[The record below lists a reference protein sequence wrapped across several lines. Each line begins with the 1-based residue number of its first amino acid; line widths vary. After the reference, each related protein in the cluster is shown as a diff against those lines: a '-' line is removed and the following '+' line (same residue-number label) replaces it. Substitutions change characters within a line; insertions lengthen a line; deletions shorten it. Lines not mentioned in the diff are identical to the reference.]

1 MKQGQFSRILS
12 LLLVLVTIL
21 QVGPFATIAAAT
33 PADFIESG
41 LNSVISSAGEES
53 APTADEYNLSSNVPP
68 TVVEEEEGLRTEDG
82 KHFRLSDG
90 SYISVSYGMPVH
102 YADENGEWQDIDNTL
117 QLMNSRRES
126 AMYAAENGASAVSF
140 SENLSDG
147 RLFTTTYGQQS
158 VSMSL
163 MDSTI
168 QAQDNGQTETIPAV
182 AENSVPSDAVTEPTE
197 IVEETVA
204 AIEDVSGSTEYTET
218 VISTETGTDESTSE
232 TEAVEDSKPVPM
244 ETESVV
250 PENTEIQET
259 IVAETETI
267 ASVNLP
273 EAEPVPDAEAEQ
285 NSSNPAASSAMKP
298 DKNEKVFNRLAEAQ
312 VMTDMPMT
320 LSAKADNNQQ
330 MMDAVFPK
338 TLNSTVLYEN
348 VFQGVDLVY
357 NVSGYNI
364 KESVVVKE
372 PLEQYRFS
380 FRLDLDGLTP
390 ELQEDG
396 SVTLTNAEGTVV
408 YLIPAPYLFDQA
420 NRASDA
426 AKYELT
432 ESDKGYILTVEA
444 DAAWMNDAERSYP
457 ITIDPTLF
465 LYAGTAKDDIYA
477 TYVEEG
483 HPTTDHGHYQD
494 LYFGCTDTDNAKERQ
509 IYMHFNKLPE
519 LPAGSVVVHSS
530 LNLWMFD
537 YSHVGWEQMPIGL
550 YEVTGNKPAKYSDY
564 HDWIYYMDWNSKPA
578 YDSSN
583 MIDYT
588 IASRAVDDSYLTWEL
603 TELVNKWYNEN
614 TENRTIA
621 LAATERGNYSYDHC
635 AVPVFYAY
643 GRRHPPILVISYR
656 NNTGIEPYYTYQ
668 TMGAGHAGTAYI
680 SDFSNQLTVAK
691 ELITF
696 ASTSSPFSLQMVFNS
711 AYFSKGT
718 ESQYDLAKDIG
729 LDMHVGSGCTY
740 NIIQHVKKETID
752 GIEYIRYLDGDGTI
766 HYFAKN
772 PEMDKKTQQ
781 ETGASE
787 LIEYYYDED
796 GLGLKI
802 NEYAPEFYSMTDDKG
817 NELVFVHGPLLWMK
831 DSDGNKIIVCYSK
844 NGVMTNGYPTG
855 SGDRVEKITRKNNR
869 APEVDIATFKY
880 KTHTP
885 NKTEVSNYLSTIT
898 DCAGNV
904 YSFDYQ
910 SGKLTSIKYNNKEIA
925 RYTMRRG
932 STGWYQ
938 NELVEMTDVEAG
950 YGLKFSYKNHRVSAV
965 QEVADG
971 NPGAK
976 IEISKSDDR
985 HTTYRD
991 LGADRTSG
999 TSDDI
1004 ITNYGFDYVGR
1015 TVNAYTT
1022 DSKGTILGATN
1033 AAYSGTGTTDRTNN
1047 RTMRT
1052 ATIGMSGQQELRNFG
1067 FEFTAPELAWQIH
1080 KSGGNSTTTV
1090 NAVINGDNTRTGG
1103 KSFKTWIT
1111 PGKPGLA
1118 GTSKKSNL
1126 LQANRT
1132 YILSAY
1138 VNTSQSRAF
1147 AGKGMYLQVK
1157 DTAGNTWKS
1166 TCLNYKTSN
1175 LVDNGWVRMVLV
1187 FQTKTKCEHTISIYN
1202 DGVGGV
1208 VYADDVQVE
1217 EAKAPVEI
1225 NDLPNTQAVTNVNL
1239 LENGN
1244 MQHWRYGWKN
1254 QNDKEA
1260 RFVTHCGVNSTNE
1273 YAYSI
1278 RVDGNPT
1285 QDHYAYQTVTLNQPS
1300 SQTYVLSGWAKA
1312 NSVPD
1317 NKIDGDPEKDKEAE
1331 AKDKNKQFGLRA
1343 VLTYANGGGTEY
1355 HYAPFNP
1362 DLNSW
1367 QFTSLTIVPKQA
1379 NKTVESIKVECAYEK
1394 NANAAWFDDISLV
1407 KEVAQAMRYDDKGN
1421 LVSVTTTNI
1430 KEDVDT
1436 YENGNLIK
1444 KVTGGNGTYTYT
1456 YDSNN
1461 KHRLNSVT
1469 NDVVTQ
1475 NMSYDT
1481 YGNATGT
1488 TLKSNKNDYVKTMNT
1503 SATYDSTGNLMTSLT
1518 DSSGQK
1524 VSYTYGN
1531 KQSIM
1536 TGQPTTVKD
1545 ANGTTTTTAYD
1556 NMGRISESRFANGG
1570 VLRYNYNKGLLA
1582 GVQREAEPGKQ
1593 QSIACSYDA
1602 FGNLSAVDVGGIR
1615 LTSYQY
1621 AAKNGNL
1628 LKEISGNGSVIAYK
1642 YDHLDRIVQ
1651 TTYSSGRVLTYTYT
1665 GDGQIYSITDN
1676 GTTSGNATDDTV
1688 YYYTY
1693 DTLNRIINCQVCR
1706 GIQVLIQTHLEY
1718 DDYNRLKSQG
1728 WQMGTASYKESYTYS
1743 EKDGTLTSI
1752 TTDGSTNTLRLAY
1765 DSLERLTSVDN
1776 GIYKRSYTYRDI
1788 NSAQTTGQIK
1798 KIQYSGLQGPLNNLS
1813 YDYTYDVL
1821 GNITSIVEGT
1831 KAKETYSYDSLGQL
1845 TQAHLPERHLDFTY
1859 TYDKAGNLQKVE
1871 SKNTAH
1877 SSESY
1882 ANTYTY
1888 GNSSWGDLLTGFNQQ
1903 PIWYEGQSLSPDGT
1917 ISGVPKSGNPIGYF
1931 NGTHWN
1937 FQWDEGRNLTE
1948 ATTST
1953 DDTETSLT
1961 FAYDASGLRTK
1972 KTVVTKTYETVADHD
1987 YVTSVVASTCT
1998 KAGYTQ
2004 HKCTYCGDTY
2014 KTDEVEPLGHDFVE
2028 IKGSGSLRKF
2038 QCTRCGYIMEDK
2050 EVPIVPPIDPDRPVV
2065 QKQDVSEAAS
2075 DCTNTKRVLKSTV
2088 TEEHDYIHAGGKL
2101 QRETITSNGHT
2112 RTLDFQ
2118 YDDVGRPYALI
2129 DYNGDAVTTYYYITN
2144 LQGDVMYLV
2153 DGAGKQVAE
2162 YVYDPYGKILSAKG
2176 DMAEI
2181 NPLRYRGYYYDN
2193 ETNFYYL
2200 ESRYYDPSICRFINA
2215 DVFASTGQ
2223 GLMGCNMFAYCLN
2236 NPIAYMDEEGTGS
2249 IWAILFADKCFGFI
2263 HTKVQQHIATKYI
2276 NQHIEI
2282 ETGDKRGRADVVRGT
2297 AVWEIKTEKTG
2308 AAAALKQAMK
2318 YIGMHCNKTGETITE
2333 LGEAG
2338 AFNGEFFINYPGG
2351 VCMVKYHTPEA
2362 GVILYSVQELGEE
2375 MPEYAMEYAPVYE
2388 YERKKNV
2395 QVKHANIPS
2404 GGAIL
2409 AYGLGSVGILW
2420 GIGGGVG
2427 GGHKCGEPFISNML
2441 M

>member
-550 YEVTGNKPAKYSDY
+550 YEVTGNKPAKYTDY

-588 IASRAVDDSYLTWEL
+588 IASPAVDDSYLTWEL

-621 LAATERGNYSYDHC
+621 LVATERGNYGSNHC

-643 GRRHPPILVISYR
+643 GRRHPPILVVSYR

-855 SGDRVEKITRKNNR
+855 SGDRVEKITRKNYGEE
-869 APEVDIATFKY
+869 EVDIATFAY
-880 KTHTP
+880 KAHTP
-885 NKTEVSNYLSTIT
+885 DETEISNYLSAIT
-898 DCAGNV
+898 DYAGNT
-904 YSFDYQ
+904 YSFGYQ
-910 SGKLTSIKYNNKEIA
+910 HGKLTSIKYNDKEIA
-925 RYTMRRG
+925 KYTMRRG
-932 STGWYQ
+932 YTGWYQ
-938 NELVEMTDVEAG
+938 NELAEMTDIEAG
-950 YGLKFSYKNHRVSAV
+950 YTLKFSYKNHRVSAV

-1067 FEFTAPELAWQIH
+1067 FEFTAPNELAWQIH
-1080 KSGGNSTTTV
+1080 KSGGDSTTTV

-1111 PGKPGLA
+1111 PGKSGLA
-1118 GTSKKSNL
+1118 GTSKESNL

-1147 AGKGMYLQVK
+1147 AGKGIYLQVK

-1166 TCLNYKTSN
+1166 PCLNYKTSN

-1244 MQHWRYGWKN
+1244 MQYWRHGWKDRN
-1254 QNDKEA
+1254 SKNNKDDDLPA

-1355 HYAPFNP
+1355 YYAPFNP
-1362 DLNSW
+1362 ELNSW

-1379 NKTVESIKVECAYEK
+1379 NKTVESIEVQCAYEK

-1421 LVSVTTTNI
+1421 LVSVTTTNL

-1456 YDSNN
+1456 YDTNN
-1461 KHRLNSVT
+1461 KHRLTSVT
-1469 NDVVTQ
+1469 NDVITQ

-1536 TGQPTTVKD
+1536 RGKATEIKD
-1545 ANGTTTTTAYD
+1545 AIGHITTNSYD
-1556 NMGRISESRFANGG
+1556 DMGRFVNTIFANGG
-1570 VLRYNYNKGLLA
+1570 EISYTYEKGLLKDTIRTDTS
-1582 GVQREAEPGKQ
+1582 GNTQTI
-1593 QSIACSYDA
+1593 SMSYDG
-1602 FGNLSAVDVGGIR
+1602 FGNSTGLLLNGI
-1615 LTSYQY
+1615 LLASYQY
-1621 AAKNGNL
+1621 APNNGNL
-1628 LKEISGNGSVIAYK
+1628 LKQTYGNDDFVSFK
-1642 YDHLDRIVQ
+1642 YDHLGRVMKAI
-1651 TTYSSGRVLTYTYT
+1651 YSSGRILTYTYT
-1665 GDGQIYSITDN
+1665 GDGQVYSITDN
-1676 GTTSGNATDDTV
+1676 GTTANVSTDDTT

-1693 DTLNRIINCQVCR
+1693 DTLGRTINFQMCH
-1706 GIQVLIQTHLEY
+1706 GIQVLLQAHFEY
-1718 DDYNRLKSQG
+1718 DDCNRVKSQS
-1728 WQMGTASYKESYTYS
+1728 WQMGTESYKETFQYD
-1743 EKDGTLTSI
+1743 EKDGSLKSI
-1752 TTDGSTNTLRLAY
+1752 TTAGGGNSIQLTYDPLKRL
-1765 DSLERLTSVDN
+1765 SEWGN
-1776 GIYKRSYTYRDI
+1776 GVFNRTYLYRDS
-1788 NSAQTTGQIK
+1788 NATKTTSQVK
-1798 KIQYSGLQGPLNNLS
+1798 ELRYSKLSGNLS
-1813 YDYTYDVL
+1813 TLAFQYTYDAL
-1821 GNITSIVEGT
+1821 GRIITSGNT
-1831 KAKETYSYDSLGQL
+1831 RNCSDDTYSYDELGQL
-1845 TQAHLPERHLDFTY
+1845 TAANIDCMGDLVTY
-1859 TYDKAGNLQKVE
+1859 KYIYDSVGNLKKVSAF
-1871 SKNTAH
+1871 SKFVDWCRYT
-1877 SSESY
+1877 
-1882 ANTYTY
+1882 NTYTY
-1888 GNSSWGDLLTGFNQQ
+1888 GNSSWRDLLTGFNQQ
-1903 PIWYEGQSLSPDGT
+1903 PIWYEGQSLNPDGT
-1917 ISGVPKSGNPIGYF
+1917 ISGTPKSGNPISYF
-1931 NGTHWN
+1931 NGSRWN
-1937 FQWDEGRNLTE
+1937 FKWDEGGNLTE
-1948 ATTST
+1948 ATNSSNNTNLS
-1953 DDTETSLT
+1953 
-1961 FAYDASGLRTK
+1961 FAYDANGLRTRK
-1972 KTVVTKTYETVADHD
+1972 VVSTENAAEKHD
-1987 YVTSVVASTCT
+1987 YLYVN
-1998 KAGYTQ
+1998 GQ
-2004 HKCTYCGDTY
+2004 
-2014 KTDEVEPLGHDFVE
+2014 L
-2028 IKGSGSLRKF
+2028 L
-2038 QCTRCGYIMEDK
+2038 
-2050 EVPIVPPIDPDRPVV
+2050 
-2065 QKQDVSEAAS
+2065 
-2075 DCTNTKRVLKSTV
+2075 
-2088 TEEHDYIHAGGKL
+2088 
-2101 QRETITSNGHT
+2101 RETITGNGET
-2112 RTLDFQ
+2112 RILDFR
-2118 YDDVGRPYALI
+2118 YDNAGFPYALI
-2129 DYNGDAVTTYYYITN
+2129 DHRGSAVTTYYYITN
-2144 LQGDVMYLV
+2144 LQGDVIYLV
-2153 DGAGKQVAE
+2153 DEKGNEVAM
-2162 YVYDPYGKILSAKG
+2162 YTYDPFGKVVYSDG
-2176 DMAEI
+2176 SMAEI

-2193 ETNFYYL
+2193 ETGFYYL
-2200 ESRYYDPSICRFINA
+2200 QSRYYDSAICRFINA
-2215 DVFASTGQ
+2215 DCFVSTGQ
-2223 GLMGCNMFAYCLN
+2223 GFLGCNMFAYCN
-2236 NPIAYMDEEGTGS
+2236 NSPTNGVDPTGHFIRNNLVNINDGGSGVSSFQMEQINKLSDATNGAVTYDSFGMPEGTSCQVHTHTLEVDVSEGAMTLMGKSKTNDVIDLYQSSNS
-2249 IWAILFADKCFGFI
+2249 IAEIFGKNFLFDGIF
-2263 HTKVQQHIATKYI
+2263 V
-2276 NQHIEI
+2276 
-2282 ETGDKRGRADVVRGT
+2282 
-2297 AVWEIKTEKTG
+2297 
-2308 AAAALKQAMK
+2308 AALKKHPVVAAMFIAGEYLVPKISKDIVYGGIPELPNGK
-2318 YIGMHCNKTGETITE
+2318 YNVYDIDFKVSSSEYNGVVTE
-2333 LGEAG
+2333 
-2338 AFNGEFFINYPGG
+2338 
-2351 VCMVKYHTPEA
+2351 YHRIFSYYCLAEPVGNT
-2362 GVILYSVQELGEE
+2362 
-2375 MPEYAMEYAPVYE
+2375 YAMVVGD
-2388 YERKKNV
+2388 ERMEC
-2395 QVKHANIPS
+2395 ITWYRP
-2404 GGAIL
+2404 ID
-2409 AYGLGSVGILW
+2409 
-2420 GIGGGVG
+2420 
-2427 GGHKCGEPFISNML
+2427 
-2441 M
+2441 